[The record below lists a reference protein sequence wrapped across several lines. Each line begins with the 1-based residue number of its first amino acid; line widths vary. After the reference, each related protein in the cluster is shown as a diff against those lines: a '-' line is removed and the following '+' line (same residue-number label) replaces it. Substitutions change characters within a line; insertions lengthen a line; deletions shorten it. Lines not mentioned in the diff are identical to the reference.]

1 MRFYEFDASKTFNF
15 NNGVLFLFS
24 KKIKTRKR
32 EANFLRTKILLNK
45 RRNQKIKNQ
54 MSLDL

>member
-1 MRFYEFDASKTFNF
+1 MNLMLLKIFNF